1 MARIKEVPKL
11 NIIKFHY
18 NGDQN
23 KFEKVLSNMAADYL
37 NSDKI
42 PEFEYEIFV
51 DNGEFFENPAI
62 PLDKY
67 KPL

>member
-23 KFEKVLSNMAADYL
+23 KFEKVLSNMAADYF

-42 PEFEYEIFV
+42 PEFEYVIFV
-51 DNGEFFENPAI
+51 DNGEFFKNPAI
-62 PLDKY
+62 SLDK
-67 KPL
+67 

>member
-1 MARIKEVPKL
+1 MARIREVPKL

-23 KFEKVLSNMAADYL
+23 KFEKFLSNMAADYL
-37 NSDKI
+37 NSDKM
-42 PEFEYEIFV
+42 PEYACEVVV

-62 PLDKY
+62 PLDK
-67 KPL
+67 